1 MELYIVLSF
10 CNMCFRRQRILDMLQ
25 SIIMVYMY
33 IRRRKLGV
41 VKRYTVEPNSSFLNS
56 HL

>member
-10 CNMCFRRQRILDMLQ
+10 CNMCLRRQRILDMLQ

-41 VKRYTVEPNSSFLNS
+41 VKRYTVEPNRSFFNS